1 MTARVCRMDLW
12 NAFKGPVSYW
22 VYCSTGKRPW
32 SRGYGEYRR
41 KQVIRVLNAG
51 DFEAERLPPGYG
63 RRLDER
69 IVEYPWC
76 LTRLPD
82 GPGTLLDAGSVLNH
96 DFLLTRPKLAS
107 KRLFISTLAAERAS
121 YHERGISYV
130 YEDLRESC
138 FRDAYFDWV
147 VSLSTIEHIGMDN
160 TMLYTAD
167 DSKRES
173 DSTAYLGAVREFRRV
188 LRPGG
193 RLYLSVPFG
202 LSKNYGW
209 FQVFDAPMVDRLLEA
224 FSPGEF
230 RETHFRYTPEGW
242 TRSSRV
248 ESKDA
253 TYFDIHRSKSY
264 DPDYAAASRA
274 VVCLELL
281 K

>member
-1 MTARVCRMDLW
+1 MTARVSRMSVW
-12 NAFKGPVSYW
+12 KAIKEPVSYW
-22 VYCSTGKRPW
+22 IYCSTGKRPW
-32 SRGYGEYRR
+32 SRGYSEYRR
-41 KQVIRVLNAG
+41 KLVAHVLDAG
-51 DFEAERLPPGYG
+51 EFDAERLPPGYG

-69 IVEYPWC
+69 VVEYPWC

-82 GPGTLLDAGSVLNH
+82 GPGTLLDAGSVLNYE
-96 DFLLTRPKLAS
+96 FLLARPKLAA
-107 KRLFISTLAAERAS
+107 KRLFISTLAPEPAS

-130 YEDLRESC
+130 YEDLRASC
-138 FRDAYFDWV
+138 FRDGYFDSV

-160 TMLYTAD
+160 TMLYTTD

-173 DSTAYLGAVREFRRV
+173 DPSAYLAAVREFRRV

-202 LSKNYGW
+202 LPRNYGW
-209 FQVFDAPMVDRLLEA
+209 FQAFDAAMVDRLLEV
-224 FSPGEF
+224 FSPSEL

-242 TRSSRV
+242 TKSSRA

-253 TYFDIHRSKSY
+253 TCFDIHRTKSY

>member
-1 MTARVCRMDLW
+1 MDLW

-22 VYCSTGKRPW
+22 IYCSTGKRPW
-32 SRGYGEYRR
+32 SRGYSEYRR
-41 KQVIRVLNAG
+41 KEVIRVLNAG

-96 DFLLTRPKLAS
+96 NFLLARPKLAS
-107 KRLFISTLAAERAS
+107 KRLFISTLAPERAS

-138 FRDAYFDWV
+138 FRDGYFDWV

-173 DSTAYLGAVREFRRV
+173 DSTAYLGAVKEFQRV

-224 FSPGEF
+224 FSPSEF